1 MDFLAMKPLQN
12 ALKKVT
18 LLIVKIMRCFPQYTL
33 RDVLNPSIQEINILG
48 HMTLILQKE
57 EIEKLKAMSGGG

>member
-1 MDFLAMKPLQN
+1 MM
-12 ALKKVT
+12 VMR
-18 LLIVKIMRCFPQYTL
+18 IMRCFPQYTL
-33 RDVLNPSIQEINILG
+33 RDILKLTIQEINILG